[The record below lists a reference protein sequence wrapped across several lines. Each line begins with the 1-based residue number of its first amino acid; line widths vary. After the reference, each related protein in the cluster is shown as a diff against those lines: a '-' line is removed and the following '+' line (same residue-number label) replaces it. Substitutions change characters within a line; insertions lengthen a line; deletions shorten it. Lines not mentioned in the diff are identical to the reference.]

1 MANRLCYNHIR
12 LSEIGGFMTIIMTFF
27 IILISGAIQG
37 ISSFG
42 FSLVAVPLLG
52 MFLPLKE
59 FVPVLVLFS
68 LLTNLMLFFKVEGSF
83 NVKRIITLVV
93 VGTISTFGGV
103 YILKYIDD
111 NTLKLVVG
119 IIIIISAVIM
129 ILGYRINIK
138 NKFIGDVIAG
148 FFSGLLNGSVSLSGP
163 PVILLLSNEDA
174 EKNTFRKTL
183 TTFFLV
189 LNFMSLPAFFMGGL
203 ITQGVIDMAIYNVLA
218 LAIGT
223 FVGLKIGNMFTEKH
237 FKAMTLGL
245 ILVMGM
251 MNVVSAIL

>member
-1 MANRLCYNHIR
+1 MA
-12 LSEIGGFMTIIMTFF
+12 IIMTF
-27 IILISGAIQG
+27 IIIMISGAIQG
-37 ISSFG
+37 ITSFG

-59 FVPVLVLFS
+59 FVPVLVLYS
-68 LLTNLMLFFKVEGSF
+68 LLMNLMLFFKVEGNF
-83 NVKRIITLVV
+83 NVKRIMTLVA
-93 VGTISTFGGV
+93 VGTVSTFGGV
-103 YILKYIDD
+103 YLLKYIND

-119 IIIIISAVIM
+119 IIIIISAVVM

-138 NKFIGDVIAG
+138 NKFVGDIVAG

-189 LNFMSLPAFFMGGL
+189 LNFMSLPAFFLNGL
-203 ITQGVIDMAIYNVLA
+203 ITQGVVNMAFYNIFA

-223 FVGLKIGNMFTEKH
+223 FIGLKIGNLFSEKH

-245 ILVMGM
+245 ILLMGM
-251 MNVVSAIL
+251 MNVISVMI